1 MFALSDVIEDIN
13 TNALIRHVMFMY
25 ESIVG
30 RQVEKV
36 ESEIIAD
43 DEMQALKRDLKPL
56 ISIIKAGEER

>member
-1 MFALSDVIEDIN
+1 MY
-13 TNALIRHVMFMY
+13 MY